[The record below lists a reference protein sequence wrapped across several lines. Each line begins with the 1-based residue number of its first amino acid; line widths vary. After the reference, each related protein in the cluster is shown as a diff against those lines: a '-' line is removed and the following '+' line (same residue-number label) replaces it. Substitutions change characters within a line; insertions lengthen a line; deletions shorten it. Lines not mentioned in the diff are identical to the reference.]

1 MPIFDGMVVGAYA
14 ASPAHREWEP
24 AAEHAFYEGLA
35 AVPSIGALE
44 LPWMGAIHP
53 HDPSWLSANL
63 PSRFGAVVT
72 DIPHTMSRLAA
83 DPAYG
88 LASVDADGRHAAL
101 VDVARMR
108 NDIRGLNETQARRV
122 VGAVELHTAPR
133 GTAGSPDALAA
144 SLTEIAGWDWDAA
157 QLVIEHCDTWHP
169 DRMPEKG
176 FLDLGVEIDAI
187 EYSGAAVGI
196 SLNWGRSVIEG
207 RSATVAVDHAR
218 AAAEQGVLRG
228 FIASGVADVETAFG
242 SAWIDAHLPF
252 AASAAT
258 PRGTPGSLM
267 TAQHVA
273 DVFAVAGDLDWIGV
287 KVGVAAPCSVA
298 DRLAVVIEG
307 LGVLTESARISRLH
321 DAREGKP

>member
-1 MPIFDGMVVGAYA
+1 MPVFDGMVVGAYA
-14 ASPAHREWEP
+14 ASPAHRDWDP
-24 AAEHAFYEGLA
+24 AAERTFYDGLA
-35 AVPSIGALE
+35 AVSGIGALE
-44 LPWMGAIHP
+44 LPWMGGIHP
-53 HDPSWLSANL
+53 HDPDWLRTNFPL
-63 PSRFGAVVT
+63 RFGAVVT
-72 DIPHTMSRLAA
+72 DIPHTVSRLAA
-83 DPAYG
+83 DVTYG
-88 LASVDADGRHAAL
+88 LASGDPDGRRRAMA
-101 VDVARMR
+101 DAARMR
-108 NDIRGLNETQARRV
+108 DDIRRLNDAQARRV

-144 SLTEIAGWDWDAA
+144 SLTEIAGRDWDGA

-176 FLDLGVEIDAI
+176 FLDLGVEIAAI
-187 EYSGAAVGI
+187 ERSGAAVGI

-207 RSATVAVDHAR
+207 RSAATAVDHAR
-218 AAAEQGVLRG
+218 AAAERGVLRG

-242 SAWIDAHLPF
+242 PAWIDAHLPF

-298 DRLAVVIEG
+298 DRLAVVIES
-307 LGVLTESARISRLH
+307 LGVIDRIRPH
-321 DAREGKP
+321 RRAV